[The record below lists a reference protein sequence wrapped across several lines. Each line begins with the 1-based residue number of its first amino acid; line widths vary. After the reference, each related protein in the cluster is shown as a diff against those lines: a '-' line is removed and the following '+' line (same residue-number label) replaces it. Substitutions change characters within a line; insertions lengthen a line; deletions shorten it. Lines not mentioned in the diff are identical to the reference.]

1 MLVLQIILFLCYN
14 LLLGNRK
21 ILLCFSFLFLV
32 VFNNFLINPVDNE
45 NERLKLALAIS
56 TDTPITVA
64 KNAIEMLPLAADNT
78 IKDLSK

>member
-1 MLVLQIILFLCYN
+1 M
-14 LLLGNRK
+14 
-21 ILLCFSFLFLV
+21 
-32 VFNNFLINPVDNE
+32 INPVDNE